1 MKKCGILVGI
11 TLLALVWGCQRPDD
25 TTEGEAPAAPVSS
38 LSGMSGKSL
47 FSETALGTSGKSCSS
62 CHPDGEGLEGV
73 GGRYTRNRELESQ
86 INKCIAGPLKGKELG
101 MESSEMRA
109 LATYLRSL

>member
-1 MKKCGILVGI
+1 MKKYGILL

-25 TTEGEAPAAPVSS
+25 TTKGEAPPAPVSS
-38 LSGMSGKSL
+38 LAGMSGKEI
-47 FSETALGTSGKSCSS
+47 FSQTALGTSGKSCSS
-62 CHPDGEGLEGV
+62 CHPDGDGLDGV
-73 GGRYTRNRELESQ
+73 EGRYTQNNELENQ

-101 MESSEMRA
+101 LESSEMKA